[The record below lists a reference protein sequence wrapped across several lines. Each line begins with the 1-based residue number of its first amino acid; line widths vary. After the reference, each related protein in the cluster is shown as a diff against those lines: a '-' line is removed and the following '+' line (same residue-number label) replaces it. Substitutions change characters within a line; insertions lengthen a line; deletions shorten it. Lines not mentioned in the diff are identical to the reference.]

1 MEKNVSDG
9 LLARIE
15 RLEKDGRHWKAGVLC
30 LAALLAAAVLIGA
43 TDNPQEATLKK
54 LTIVNSSGDSVV
66 VLGSDGHG
74 KAIMTFRDPEGKLFM
89 ELGTQLGP
97 HLWMQGAD
105 GQSSVQVG
113 VWKWEEADKEV
124 PSLRFSDTK
133 GEERVKL
140 GYDLDF
146 KAGLEICCK
155 AGRIVALSGD

>member
-1 MEKNVSDG
+1 MNGSPSDD
-9 LLARIE
+9 LFR
-15 RLEKDGRHWKAGVLC
+15 RLEKLEREGRRWKAGALG
-30 LAALLAAAVLIGA
+30 LAALLAAAVLVGA

-113 VWKWEEADKEV
+113 VWRWEEADKEV
-124 PSLRFSDTK
+124 PSLRFADTK

-155 AGRIVALSGD
+155 AGRIVSLSGD